1 MKYTILGFSQ
11 AKLLELR
18 LGMDEAMILRW
29 FIDFQSTG
37 KMRKVLMEG
46 REWMWVSYAGVLE
59 AIPIVGGSPKTISRR
74 FDNLERAGV
83 LEHTTF
89 REGGVFSVY
98 RICEQVYQTLIDDQE
113 IEPPR
118 EAKEEV
124 KEETKEEVKEE
135 QIIDE
140 GPLDKIVQPQTEL
153 SNHRTELSNRWTD
166 LSEQKNLLLD
176 SSIRFLEEPPLIPPR
191 EISTP
196 PPPRRS
202 KRFIRPTLEEVRA
215 YCQERGNDVDAEKF
229 IDFYESKG
237 WKVGKS
243 AMKDWK
249 ASIRTWEK
257 PKNKKEG
264 FREGRANSAWSGQ
277 KSGKISL

>member
-11 AKLLELR
+11 AKLLDLH
-18 LGMDEAMILRW
+18 LGINEAMILRW

-37 KMRKVLMEG
+37 KMRKVIIDG
-46 REWMWVSYAGVLE
+46 REWMWVSYSGVLE
-59 AIPIVGGSPKTISRR
+59 AIPIVGGSTKTISRR
-74 FDNLERAGV
+74 FESLEKAGV

-98 RICEQVYQTLIDDQE
+98 RVCEGVYQSLIDDQE
-113 IEPPR
+113 IEQ
-118 EAKEEV
+118 EVEEKEEPESL
-124 KEETKEEVKEE
+124 EE
-135 QIIDE
+135 
-140 GPLDKIVQPQTEL
+140 PLDKFVQPSTEL

-166 LSEQKNLLLD
+166 LSELKINLLN
-176 SSIRFLEEPPLIPPR
+176 SSIKLKEPPNSSPRGKPTHPPR
-191 EISTP
+191 K
-196 PPPRRS
+196 S
-202 KRFIRPTLEEVRA
+202 KRFIKPTLEEVRA
-215 YCQERGNDVDAEKF
+215 YCQERANDIDAEKF

-257 PKNKKEG
+257 PKNKREG